1 MVIHREMY
9 FSQRLSQEFGV
20 PMEMVLP
27 FFKNE
32 FKLCLVGKADLK
44 QELGKYLDGW
54 NWKKSVDDLLLFWFE
69 HESNLDKEMLGNITD
84 LRNNGIRCYLD
95 TNNEKYRVRYL
106 LDNLGLKN
114 FFDGVF
120 SSAEIGFLKP
130 QPEFWSAIHERIGKP
145 DKSEVL
151 VWDDDKE
158 NVESAKN
165 FGFNSELYLDFKTY
179 QDRMKSLLV

>member
-1 MVIHREMY
+1 
-9 FSQRLSQEFGV
+9 
-20 PMEMVLP
+20 MEMVLP